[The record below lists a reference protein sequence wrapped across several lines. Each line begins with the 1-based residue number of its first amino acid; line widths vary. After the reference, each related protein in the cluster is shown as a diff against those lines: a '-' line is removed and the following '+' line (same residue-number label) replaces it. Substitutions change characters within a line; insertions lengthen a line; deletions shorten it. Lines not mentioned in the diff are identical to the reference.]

1 MQPSK
6 RTMQAANTLN
16 LLRQNTPRTP
26 THSYND
32 EQPAIRILPVSII
45 CPAPENWNKY
55 PLLKDIDPKGYNE
68 LKVSI
73 MTDGVIDPI
82 IVWHHNGKYIIL
94 SGHNRYDICL
104 TLIEEY
110 PEHADKWSKIK
121 VDIYE
126 ENELTE
132 LEARS
137 IIHQANI
144 HRDSSKIPKRTKLE
158 IIIDRIEIMEQKDIP
173 KGMMSEEITK
183 TLHISNAQYYQMRT
197 IAFNLIPELKEL
209 FYDSV
214 IGVPQSVELSKAHT
228 KIQQHLADNY
238 ADTLDNKQYAKIKHI
253 IADGRM
259 SIDKKKELIDA
270 TLGQAEEKVIPKKKV
285 TFTIEANRIEQ
296 TSAMVEQITKIP
308 TNQLDKFMDEYSKFI
323 QSFLS
328 NNK

>member
-1 MQPSK
+1 
-6 RTMQAANTLN
+6 MQAANTLN

-26 THSYND
+26 SHSYND
-32 EQPAIRILPVSII
+32 EQTAIKVLPLSSVY
-45 CPAPENWNKY
+45 PAPEDWNKY
-55 PLLKDIDPKGYNE
+55 PLLRDVDPKGYHE

-82 IVWHHNGKYIIL
+82 IVWHHNGKYMIL
-94 SGHNRYDICL
+94 SGHNRYDICT
-104 TLIEEY
+104 TLIDEY
-110 PEHADKWSKIK
+110 PEHAEKWSKIK
-121 VDIYE
+121 VDVYE

-158 IIIDRIEIMEQKDIP
+158 IIIDRIEIMEQKDMP

-197 IAFNLIPELKEL
+197 IAFNMIPELKEL
-209 FYDSV
+209 FYDGT
-214 IGVPQSVELSKAHT
+214 IGIPQSVELSKAHT
-228 KIQQHLADNY
+228 KIQQHLAEKH
-238 ADTLDNKQYAKIKHI
+238 ADILDNKQYAKIKHI

-270 TLGQAEEKVIPKKKV
+270 TLGQDEEKVIPKKKV
-285 TFTIEANRIEQ
+285 TFSIEANRITQ
-296 TSAMVEQITKIP
+296 TSSIIEQATKIP
-308 TNQLDKFMDEYSKFI
+308 TSQLDRFMDEYAKFV
-323 QSFLS
+323 QDFLG